1 MMTMPRKQRR
11 PRSKLSDV
19 AERAGVSAVTVS
31 RALRRPEMVSPQLRE
46 RIETAIRDLSY
57 IPNRAAS
64 ILASSRSNVIGAIV
78 SSLTNGVFVDYLRAL
93 HDMFQPKGFQVMVLN
108 SRYSPL
114 EEERAIVTLLGQH
127 PEALILTEVEQTPYA
142 RELLE
147 HAGIPIIQTMSLTDK
162 PIDINIGI
170 SQYDAGGLATR
181 HLLELGHRRIG
192 LIAARLDSRTR
203 HRVAGYVDAMKAEGR
218 HDAALME
225 WSPAPSTV
233 KLGGELLGSLLARC
247 PDLEAVFCGN
257 DDLALGVLFECARRG
272 ITVPDSLS
280 VVGFNDLE
288 FAASA
293 SPALTSIAVPRHEMG
308 RLSAEIILEIIRGSG
323 KRPATTR
330 IDLGFKLSLRGS
342 TKPSASTSGRKLSRS
357 ISTARPRK
365 ISAAD

>member
-1 MMTMPRKQRR
+1 MSTMQRKQRR
-11 PRSKLSDV
+11 ARSKLSDV

-46 RIETAIRDLSY
+46 RIENAVKDLSY

-64 ILASSRSNVIGAIV
+64 ILASSRSNVIGVVV

-93 HDMFQPKGFQVMVLN
+93 HDMFQPNGFQVMVLN

-114 EEERAIVTLLGQH
+114 EEEKAIVALLGQH
-127 PEALILTEVEQTPYA
+127 PEALILTDVDQTPYA

-147 HAGIPIIQTMSLTDK
+147 HAGIPIIQTMSLTDT

-170 SQYDAGGLATR
+170 SQYEAGVLATR

-192 LIAARLDSRTR
+192 TIAARLDSRAR
-203 HRVAGYVDAMKAEGR
+203 ARLAGYIDAMKTAGFYDE
-218 HDAALME
+218 ALVE
-225 WSPAPSTV
+225 LSPIPSSV
-233 KLGGELLGSLLARC
+233 RQGGELFGALWARC
-247 PDLEAVFCGN
+247 LDIEALYCGN

-272 ITVPDSLS
+272 IAVPDDLS

-293 SPALTSIAVPRHEMG
+293 YPALTTIAVPRHEMG

-323 KRPATTR
+323 KRPATPR
-330 IDLGFKLSLRGS
+330 IDLGFKLSLRAS
-342 TKPSASTSGRKLSRS
+342 TKPSARSLKTLHAEMDAKWPSKHPSG
-357 ISTARPRK
+357 
-365 ISAAD
+365 

>member
-1 MMTMPRKQRR
+1 MTTVPKRRRR

-19 AERAGVSAVTVS
+19 ARRAGVSAVTVS

-46 RIETAIRDLSY
+46 RIDSAIRDLAY

-64 ILASSRSNVIGAIV
+64 ILASSRSNVIGVIV
-78 SSLTNGVFVDYLRAL
+78 SSLTNGVFADYLRAL

-127 PEALILTEVEQTPYA
+127 PEALILTDVDQTPYA

-147 HAGIPIIQTMSLTDK
+147 HAGIPVIQTMSLTDR

-170 SQYDAGGLATR
+170 SQYEAGALATR
-181 HLLELGHRRIG
+181 HLLELGHRRIAT
-192 LIAARLDSRTR
+192 ISARLDSRAR
-203 HRVAGYVDAMKAEGR
+203 ARLAGYSDAMRKAGLYDEG
-218 HDAALME
+218 LVE
-225 WSPAPSTV
+225 LSPIPSTV
-233 KLGGELLGSLLARC
+233 KQGGELFGALFARC

-257 DDLALGVLFECARRG
+257 DDLALGVLFECGRRG
-272 ITVPDSLS
+272 IAVPEDLS

-288 FAASA
+288 FASSA
-293 SPALTSIAVPRHEMG
+293 YPALTSIAVPRHEMG

-323 KRPATTR
+323 KRPVPTR
-330 IDLGFKLSLRGS
+330 IDLGFRLSARGS
-342 TKPSASTSGRKLSRS
+342 TKPSAFAADRRPSRS
-357 ISTARPRK
+357 TIGNPAT
-365 ISAAD
+365 

>member
-1 MMTMPRKQRR
+1 MPRKQRR

-19 AERAGVSAVTVS
+19 AHRAGVSAVTVS

-46 RIETAIRDLSY
+46 RIESAVKDLSY

-64 ILASSRSNVIGAIV
+64 ILASSRSNVIGVVV
-78 SSLTNGVFVDYLRAL
+78 SSLTNGVFADYLRAL

-114 EEERAIVTLLGQH
+114 EEEKAIVTLLGQR
-127 PEALILTEVEQTPYA
+127 PEALILTDVDHTPYA

-147 HAGIPIIQTMSLTDK
+147 HAGIPIIQTMGLTDS

-181 HLLELGHRRIG
+181 HLLELGHRRVG
-192 LIAARLDSRTR
+192 VIAARQDSRTR
-203 HRVAGYVDAMKAEGR
+203 NRVAGYVDAMKKLGF

-233 KLGGELLGSLLARC
+233 KLGGDLFGTLLTRC

-272 ITVPDSLS
+272 IAVPDAFS
-280 VVGFNDLE
+280 VIGFNDLE
-288 FAASA
+288 FAAS
-293 SPALTSIAVPRHEMG
+293 SYPALTTIAVPRQEMA
-308 RLSAEIILEIIRGSG
+308 RLSAEIVLEIIRGSG
-323 KRPATTR
+323 ARPKTAR
-330 IDLGFKLSLRGS
+330 IDLGFKLSLRDS
-342 TKPSASTSGRKLSRS
+342 TKQAVLSV
-357 ISTARPRK
+357 
-365 ISAAD
+365 

>member
-1 MMTMPRKQRR
+1 MMHMPQKQRR

-31 RALRRPEMVSPQLRE
+31 RTLRRPEMVSPQLRE
-46 RIETAIRDLSY
+46 KIETAIRDLAY

-64 ILASSRSNVIGAIV
+64 ALASSRSNIIGVIV
-78 SSLTNGVFVDYLRAL
+78 SSLTNGVFADYLRAL

-114 EEERAIVTLLGQH
+114 EEEKAIVMLLGQH
-127 PEALILTEVEQTPYA
+127 PEALILTDVDQTPYA

-147 HAGIPIIQTMSLTDK
+147 HSGVPIIQTMALTDT

-170 SQYDAGGLATR
+170 SQYDAGALATR

-192 LIAARLDSRTR
+192 IIAARFESRTR
-203 HRVAGYVDAMKAEGR
+203 QRVAGYVDAMKARGL
-218 HDAALME
+218 HDEALVE

-233 KLGGELLGSLLARC
+233 KLGGELLSHLLTRW

-272 ITVPDSLS
+272 IAVPDSLS

-288 FAASA
+288 FAANA
-293 SPALTSIAVPRHEMG
+293 YPALTTIAVPRHEMG

-323 KRPATTR
+323 KRPQTSR
-330 IDLGFKLSLRGS
+330 IDLGFTLSLRAS
-342 TKPSASTSGRKLSRS
+342 TKPSARSG
-357 ISTARPRK
+357 
-365 ISAAD
+365 

>member
-1 MMTMPRKQRR
+1 MMQMPRKQRR

-46 RIETAIRDLSY
+46 RIESAIKDLAY

-64 ILASSRSNVIGAIV
+64 ILASSRSNVIGVVI
-78 SSLTNGVFVDYLRAL
+78 SSLTNGVFADYLRAL

-108 SRYSPL
+108 SRYSPA
-114 EEERAIVTLLGQH
+114 EEEKAIVTLLGQR
-127 PEALILTEVEQTPYA
+127 PEALVLSDVDHTPYA

-147 HAGIPIIQTMSLTDK
+147 HAGVPIIQTMGLTDK

-170 SQYDAGGLATR
+170 SQFDAGGLATR
-181 HLLELGHRRIG
+181 HLLELGHHRIG
-192 LIAARLDSRTR
+192 ILAARLDSRTR
-203 HRVAGYVDAMKAEGR
+203 NRVAGYGDAMKKAGR
-218 HDAALME
+218 HDEALME
-225 WSPAPSTV
+225 WSEAPSTV
-233 KLGGELLGSLLARC
+233 KLGGELFANLLARC

-272 ITVPDSLS
+272 IRVPDDLS

-288 FAASA
+288 FAAS
-293 SPALTSIAVPRHEMG
+293 SYPPLTTIAVPRHEMG
-308 RLSAEIILEIIRGSG
+308 RLSAEVILEIIRGSG
-323 KRPATTR
+323 KRPATSK

-342 TKPSASTSGRKLSRS
+342 TKRSRRAVS
-357 ISTARPRK
+357 
-365 ISAAD
+365 

>member
-1 MMTMPRKQRR
+1 MITMPRKQRR
-11 PRSKLSDV
+11 ARSKLSDV
-19 AERAGVSAVTVS
+19 AQRAGVSAVTVS

-46 RIETAIRDLSY
+46 RIDSAIKDLAY

-64 ILASSRSNVIGAIV
+64 ILASSRSNVIGVIV

-127 PEALILTEVEQTPYA
+127 PEALILTDVDQTPYA

-147 HAGIPIIQTMSLTDK
+147 HAGIPIIQTMSLTDA

-170 SQYDAGGLATR
+170 SQYEAGALATR

-192 LIAARLDSRTR
+192 ALAARLDSRAR
-203 HRVAGYVDAMKAEGR
+203 ARLAGYVDAMRKSGLYDE
-218 HDAALME
+218 ALVE
-225 WSPAPSTV
+225 LSPIPSTV
-233 KLGGELLGSLLARC
+233 KQGGELFSALRARC

-257 DDLALGVLFECARRG
+257 DDLALGVLFECGRRG
-272 ITVPDSLS
+272 IAVPDELS

-293 SPALTSIAVPRHEMG
+293 HPALTSIAVPRHEMG
-308 RLSAEIILEIIRGSG
+308 RLSAQIILEIIRGSG
-323 KRPATTR
+323 KRPAATR
-330 IDLGFKLSLRGS
+330 IDLGFKLSLRAS
-342 TKPSASTSGRKLSRS
+342 TKPSASAASRKLSRS
-357 ISTARPRK
+357 VSTDPAT
-365 ISAAD
+365 